1 MIQISQG
8 VKGMSELG
16 LRANSLAAGTVHL
29 YLPGQVDTAV
39 APMYSVYIERDSE
52 MSRRGRDENDTA
64 DTPNLSMRTKI
75 EMV

>member
-16 LRANSLAAGTVHL
+16 LYTNSLAAGTVHL

-39 APMYSVYIERDSE
+39 APCIRYIERDRE
-52 MSRRGRDENDTA
+52 MSRQGGDENDTL
-64 DTPNLSMRTKI
+64 THRISIWYKN
-75 EMV
+75 

>member
-16 LRANSLAAGTVHL
+16 LYTNSLAAGRPVHL

-39 APMYSVYIERDSE
+39 APRIPYIERDGE
-52 MSRRGRDENDTA
+52 MSRHAGDENDALTHQTHE
-64 DTPNLSMRTKI
+64 D
-75 EMV
+75 